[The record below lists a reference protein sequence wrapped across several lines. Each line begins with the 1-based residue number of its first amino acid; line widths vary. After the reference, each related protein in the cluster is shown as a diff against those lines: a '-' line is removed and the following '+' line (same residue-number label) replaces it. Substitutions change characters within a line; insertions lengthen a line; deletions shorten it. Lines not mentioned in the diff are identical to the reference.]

1 MSNTPHTLQDEF
13 PGEGQKIT
21 ELKVGNPHF
30 AKLLLDYDEVNDK
43 VHRAETRLDLITEEE
58 EEGLRRQR
66 SRLKDEIARMLR
78 AAA

>member
-1 MSNTPHTLQDEF
+1 MSNTPHTLQEEF
-13 PGEGQKIT
+13 PGEAQKMT
-21 ELKVGNPHF
+21 ELKVGNARF
-30 AKLLLDYDEVNDK
+30 AKLLEDYDEVNDK

-78 AAA
+78 AA

>member
-1 MSNTPHTLQDEF
+1 MSNTPHTLQEEF
-13 PGEGQKIT
+13 PGEAQKMT
-21 ELKVGNPHF
+21 ELKVGNARF
-30 AKLLLDYDEVNDK
+30 AKLLEDYDEVNDK

>member
-1 MSNTPHTLQDEF
+1 MSNTPHTLQEEF
-13 PGEGQKIT
+13 PGEAQKIT
-21 ELKVGNPHF
+21 ELKVGNARF
-30 AKLLLDYDEVNDK
+30 ARLLEDYDEVNDK

-78 AAA
+78 AA

>member
-1 MSNTPHTLQDEF
+1 MSNTPHTLQEEF
-13 PGEGQKIT
+13 PGEAQKMT
-21 ELKVGNPHF
+21 ELKVANAHF
-30 AKLLLDYDEVNDK
+30 AKLLEDYDEVNDK

-78 AAA
+78 AA